1 MSWTRRFVLALSVVL
16 AALAASL
23 LAAPGAQAHEE
34 RPVTFPDGSGTV
46 PELRTGE
53 PDLLVCKTDRAAF
66 ERRIAAFPAA
76 LKARNLTLYE
86 RCARDGYRH
95 LQQAVDAVDRPG
107 LTIAILPGLYEEEP
121 SQPPPTGACATL
133 TAPTSSL
140 GYQILSYEQQRRC
153 PHNQNL
159 VAVLGK
165 KNLQIEGTG
174 ATRLDVVID
183 AGYRK
188 LNALR
193 ADGSDGVYFRNF
205 TAQRTTFNS
214 LYVLAADG
222 FVIDDVLTRWN
233 DEYGFLT
240 FASDHGLYKNCE
252 SYGNGDSG
260 IYPGSASDINDGR
273 GYDVP
278 RYSIEIT
285 GCRSH
290 HNMVGYSGTAGDSVW
305 VHDNEFD
312 HNMGGA
318 SMDSAFPGHPGLPQN
333 HARFERN
340 LIHDNNQNYYRYVAD
355 GTCARPPA
363 DRGYEQGVVCPQISM
378 PPGTGIITAGG
389 NWNLYEDNWVYGHQ
403 RAAFYLSAVPAF
415 IRGESAWGKQT
426 DTSHHN
432 RYAGN
437 RLGVDRS
444 GTARPNRTDVWW
456 DGQGGGNCWQSD
468 AGAASPGA
476 LPDCGARRGDVS
488 GGTDRL
494 VGEPVKLAQLLVC
507 ADYSVQA
514 RRLPAGCDWYGARG
528 LQRVETQLALGSS
541 LVLALAGLALR
552 RRRLRG
558 HRLAA
563 AATLIGLTGLAL
575 DVAGSTLALTP
586 TAVPALALLLTGLW
600 WTLLGLALRPV
611 RPVLAGVTVLLGAL
625 TLLDAFD
632 KAILMVPG
640 IPVSPAWLRLLLG
653 VIWVLWAVV
662 AAGARTPS
670 PSAPGPAPA
679 DPTSAPAPDP
689 ARADATP
696 DPEAGAGA
704 RAGTGSRTA
713 PGTAAGAA
721 PGAASEPPPGAAS
734 GTAPGAASEA
744 TPGATS
750 GTAPGAASEPTPGAT
765 SGAAPDAA
773 SEPTPGATSGT
784 APGAGVTQPETRPHG
799 EATA

>member
-1 MSWTRRFVLALSVVL
+1 MSRTRRFVLALSVVL
-16 AALAASL
+16 AALAAAL
-23 LAAPGAQAHEE
+23 FTAPGAQAHEE
-34 RPVTFPDGSGTV
+34 RPVTFPDGSGSV
-46 PELRTGE
+46 PKLRTGE
-53 PDLLVCKTDRAAF
+53 PDLLVCKTDRTDF
-66 ERRIAAFPAA
+66 TRRISGFPAA
-76 LKARNLTLYE
+76 LKARNLTLFE
-86 RCARDGYRH
+86 RCAASGYRH

-121 SQPPPTGACATL
+121 SQPPPTGACARL
-133 TAPTSSL
+133 KAPNSAL
-140 GYQILSYEQQRRC
+140 GYQILGYEQQRQC

-159 VAVLGK
+159 VAILGK
-165 KNLQIEGTG
+165 KDLQIEGTG
-174 ATRLDVVID
+174 ASRLDVVID
-183 AGYRK
+183 AKYQK
-188 LNALR
+188 LNAIR

-260 IYPGSASDINDGR
+260 IYPGSASNINDGR

-340 LIHDNNQNYYRYVAD
+340 LIHDNNQNYYPYVAD
-355 GTCARPPA
+355 GTCARPPVE
-363 DRGYEQGVVCPQISM
+363 RGYERGVVCPQISM

-403 RAAFYLSAVPAF
+403 RAAFYLNAVPAF

-437 RLGVDRS
+437 HLGVDRS
-444 GTARPNRTDVWW
+444 GASRPNRTDVWW
-456 DGQGGGNCWQSD
+456 DGQGGGNCWQAD
-468 AGAASPGA
+468 TGPGSPGA
-476 LPDCGARRGDVS
+476 LPECGARRGEVS
-488 GGTDRL
+488 GTADRL

-507 ADYSVQA
+507 ADYDVQA

-528 LQRVETQLALGSS
+528 LQRVETQLALGSA
-541 LVLALAGLALR
+541 LVLALTGGALWW
-552 RRRLRG
+552 RRLRG
-558 HRLAA
+558 NRLAG
-563 AATLIGLTGLAL
+563 AATLLGLAGLTL

-586 TAVPALALLLTGLW
+586 TAVPAVALLLTGAW
-600 WTLLGLALRPV
+600 WTLLGLLLRPV
-611 RPVLAGVTVLLGAL
+611 RPAFALTTLALGAL

-632 KAILMVPG
+632 KAVLMIPG
-640 IPVSPAWLRLLLG
+640 TPVSPAWLRLLLG
-653 VIWVLWAVV
+653 VVWVLWAVV
-662 AAGARTPS
+662 AAGTRPPTPEPTEPGGARVEAGSAAAGRGGASASVSAPASASVPGATPAS
-670 PSAPGPAPA
+670 GSGSISGPIPASGSTSTRTSDPASGTSSGSGSTPASGPTPAPGP
-679 DPTSAPAPDP
+679 SPAPPP
-689 ARADATP
+689 ASD
-696 DPEAGAGA
+696 
-704 RAGTGSRTA
+704 
-713 PGTAAGAA
+713 
-721 PGAASEPPPGAAS
+721 
-734 GTAPGAASEA
+734 
-744 TPGATS
+744 
-750 GTAPGAASEPTPGAT
+750 
-765 SGAAPDAA
+765 
-773 SEPTPGATSGT
+773 
-784 APGAGVTQPETRPHG
+784 VRPQHG
-799 EATA
+799 EGSA

>member
-1 MSWTRRFVLALSVVL
+1 MSWTRRFVLALSAVL
-16 AALAASL
+16 ATLAAAL
-23 LAAPGAQAHEE
+23 LTAPGAQAHEE

-46 PELRTGE
+46 PKLRTGE
-53 PDLLVCKTDRAAF
+53 PDLLVCKTDRTAF
-66 ERRIAAFPAA
+66 ESRISRFPET
-76 LKARNLTLYE
+76 LKTRNRTLYE
-86 RCARDGYRH
+86 RCAREGYRH

-121 SQPPPTGACATL
+121 SLPAPTGACAAL
-133 TAPTSSL
+133 DAPKSSL
-140 GYQILSYEQQRRC
+140 GYQILSYEQQRQC

-159 VAVLGK
+159 VAILGK

-174 ATRLDVVID
+174 ASRLDVVID
-183 AGYRK
+183 AKYRK

-260 IYPGSASDINDGR
+260 IYPGSASNINDGR

-340 LIHDNNQNYYRYVAD
+340 LIHDNNENYYPYVAD
-355 GTCARPPA
+355 GTCAKPPVE
-363 DRGYEQGVVCPQISM
+363 RGYEQGVVCPQISM

-403 RAAFYLSAVPAF
+403 RTAFYLNAVPAF

-432 RYAGN
+432 RYADN
-437 RLGVDRS
+437 HLGVDKS

-456 DGQGGGNCWQSD
+456 DGQGSGNCWQPD
-468 AGAASPGA
+468 TGAASPGA

-488 GGTDRL
+488 GGADRL
-494 VGEPVKLAQLLVC
+494 IGEPVKLAQLLVC
-507 ADYSVQA
+507 ADYNVQA

-528 LQRVETQLALGSS
+528 LQRVETQLALGSA
-541 LVLALAGLALR
+541 LVLALAGFALWW
-552 RRRLRG
+552 RRLRG
-558 HRLAA
+558 NRLAGV
-563 AATLIGLTGLAL
+563 ATLIGLTGLAL

-586 TAVPALALLLTGLW
+586 TAVPALALLLTGVW
-600 WTLLGLALRPV
+600 WTLLGLALRPT
-611 RPVLAGVTVLLGAL
+611 RPVLAWTTVVLGAL

-640 IPVSPAWLRLLLG
+640 IPLSPAWLRLLLG

-662 AAGARTPS
+662 AAGSRGPA
-670 PSAPGPAPA
+670 PSAPDAAQAAGTSGPESAQDPAQADAASDPNPAHAPA
-679 DPTSAPAPDP
+679 GATPA
-689 ARADATP
+689 P
-696 DPEAGAGA
+696 DPEAGP
-704 RAGTGSRTA
+704 RAGTGPSAA
-713 PGTAAGAA
+713 PGTA
-721 PGAASEPPPGAAS
+721 S
-734 GTAPGAASEA
+734 
-744 TPGATS
+744 GAT
-750 GTAPGAASEPTPGAT
+750 
-765 SGAAPDAA
+765 APDAA
-773 SEPTPGATSGT
+773 SGAAPGTTPGT
-784 APGAGVTQPETRPHG
+784 APGAGVTPAEPRPHG